1 MVNTQ
6 VHQALIGLKVTMLN
20 LHEFVLWKSDYD
32 AKFAT
37 EMEHLITF

>member
-1 MVNTQ
+1 VY
-6 VHQALIGLKVTMLN
+6 QALIGSKVTMLN
-20 LHEFVLWKSDYD
+20 LHEFVPWKSEYD